1 MKRAFLILAS
11 LSLLLAA
18 GCCAVN
24 ERAVADLKATH
35 EIVLPQ
41 YQAYVDA
48 DPALQ
53 PAQKDDRKK
62 LIESLKRLVDA
73 MQKK

>member
-1 MKRAFLILAS
+1 MKKAFLILAS

-18 GCCAVN
+18 GCCTVS

-35 EIVLPQ
+35 DIVLPQ

-62 LIESLKRLVDA
+62 LIESLKRLVES
-73 MQKK
+73 MSKK

>member
-1 MKRAFLILAS
+1 VRRAFLTLAA
-11 LSLLLAA
+11 LGFLLTA
-18 GCCAVN
+18 GCCTADQ
-24 ERAVADLKATH
+24 RAVSEIRATN

-62 LIESLKRLVDA
+62 LIESLKRLVDSLI
-73 MQKK
+73 KK